1 MRRIR
6 RLLVVLAILASFA
19 LAGGVPS
26 VAAASHVH
34 PFGECPG
41 VQLGC

>member
-6 RLLVVLAILASFA
+6 RLVVTVAILTSFA
-19 LAGGVPS
+19 LAWGVPS

-34 PFGECPG
+34 PFGPCPG
-41 VQLGC
+41 VQVGC